1 MSDDVHNESHPSEA
15 PAEPVP
21 TFDNLAESLTV
32 AEIVERIGT
41 DFAQVGADVEA
52 LAETVEQDA
61 VALIHRQLN
70 RITSL
75 LGHVL
80 GLNPSSRATAEQTHA
95 ELVSDLK

>member
-21 TFDNLAESLTV
+21 TFGTPTV
-32 AEIVERIGT
+32 SEIVERIGI

-80 GLNPSSRATAEQTHA
+80 GLNPSSRATAEQTHN
-95 ELVSDLK
+95 ELVGDLK